1 MRLRSHLLSPA
12 LLGLSVLLALLLW
25 LALPAQTVL
34 ALMAE
39 EGPVESAT
47 VLAYVL
53 AIVAIWLLRASTWPT
68 RLASSMVLLMFAAR
82 EMDLH
87 KSLFGMSMLKS
98 RFYLSA
104 PLLPRLAALAILL
117 PLALALVYLVWKHA
131 RPLWRGLRQRQ
142 ALAITMACFMTALFA
157 SKAIDRSLNIV
168 FEMFNYASP
177 LWLQALQLAFEETL
191 ELLLPVLAI
200 VAARQSASE
209 ATPVLHAQTQ

>member
-1 MRLRSHLLSPA
+1 MRKPSFLLSPM
-12 LLGLSVLLALLLW
+12 LLGLTCLLALLLW
-25 LALPAQTVL
+25 LALPAQTVIS
-34 ALMAE
+34 LMSE
-39 EGPVESAT
+39 DGPVESAT
-47 VLAYVL
+47 VVAYALAV
-53 AIVAIWLLRASTWPT
+53 VAIWLLRASTWPT

-87 KSLFGMSMLKS
+87 RSLFGMSMLKS

-104 PLLPRLAALAILL
+104 PLLPRLTALAILL
-117 PLALALVYLVWKHA
+117 PLVLALVYLVWKHA

-142 ALAITMACFMTALFA
+142 TVAVTLACFFAALIA
-157 SKAIDRSLNIV
+157 SKAIDRSLNVV
-168 FEMFNYASP
+168 FELFSYASP

>member
-1 MRLRSHLLSPA
+1 MRLGSHLLSPA

-47 VLAYVL
+47 VLAYLL

-87 KSLFGMSMLKS
+87 KSLFGISMLKS

-117 PLALALVYLVWKHA
+117 PLALALGYLVWKHA

-157 SKAIDRSLNIV
+157 SKAIDRSLNVI
-168 FEMFNYASP
+168 FEVFNYASP

-191 ELLLPVLAI
+191 ELLLPVLAV
-200 VAARQSASE
+200 VAGWQSSPRNQSQHPE
-209 ATPVLHAQTQ
+209 

>member
-87 KSLFGMSMLKS
+87 KSLFGISMLKS

>member
-47 VLAYVL
+47 VLAYLL
-53 AIVAIWLLRASTWPT
+53 AVVAIWLLRASTWPT

-87 KSLFGMSMLKS
+87 KSLFGISMLKS

-191 ELLLPVLAI
+191 ELLLPVLAV
-200 VAARQSASE
+200 VAGWQSSPRNQSQHPE
-209 ATPVLHAQTQ
+209 

>member
-87 KSLFGMSMLKS
+87 KSLFGISMLKS

-117 PLALALVYLVWKHA
+117 PLAFALVYLVWKHA
-131 RPLWRGLRQRQ
+131 RPLWQALRQRQ

-191 ELLLPVLAI
+191 ELLLPVLAV
-200 VAARQSASE
+200 VAGWQSSPRNQSQHPE
-209 ATPVLHAQTQ
+209 